1 MKVIDV
7 KAGIKEGKD
16 TFKMSL
22 KTPEKH
28 TTLVTTLNIR
38 VNRCM
43 TGKMVSFYEKKNKA
57 VAYKRELVKLFSK
70 YKAIPYIL
78 QLQSDYKKVAHIVV
92 PGHNNVA

>member
-7 KAGIKEGKD
+7 KAGIEEGKD
-16 TFKMSL
+16 TFKMPL

-28 TTLVTTLNIR
+28 TTLVITLNIR

-43 TGKMVSFYEKKNKA
+43 TGKMVSFYERNKA
-57 VAYKRELVKLFSK
+57 VAYKRELV
-70 YKAIPYIL
+70 IPYIS
-78 QLQSDYKKVAHIVV
+78 QLQSDYKKVAVIVV

>member
-7 KAGIKEGKD
+7 KAGIEEGKD
-16 TFKMSL
+16 TFKMPL
-22 KTPEKH
+22 KTPDKH
-28 TTLVTTLNIR
+28 TTLVITLNIR

-43 TGKMVSFYEKKNKA
+43 TGKMVSFYERNKA

-70 YKAIPYIL
+70 YKAIPYIS

-92 PGHNNVA
+92 YGHNNMA